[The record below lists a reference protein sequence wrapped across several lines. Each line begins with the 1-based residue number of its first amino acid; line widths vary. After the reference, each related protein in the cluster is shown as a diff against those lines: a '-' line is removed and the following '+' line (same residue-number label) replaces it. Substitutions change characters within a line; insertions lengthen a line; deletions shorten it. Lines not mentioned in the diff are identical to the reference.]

1 MDKKHKSISYAKWG
15 YIFIIPFL
23 IVFITCQL
31 IPLFNTFYNSF
42 FENYRDGLAQIGP
55 NFVGFDNYIKL
66 FTPNKS
72 GSINIVNY
80 ACNTMI
86 MWIIGAIP
94 QLVFSL
100 LLAVIFTSARLN
112 IKGQTFFKTVI
123 YMPNLVMA
131 SAFSML
137 FFTLFSNVGPIN
149 QIILAMTNNTFE
161 FFRNPVSTRCIIAFI
176 NFLMWTGNTTI
187 LLMAGIMG
195 IDPALY
201 EASAIDGASAKQQFR
216 RITMPMLKPIM
227 LYVMITSM
235 IGGLQLFD
243 IPNLIVNRGG
253 TNGVASTVVMDI
265 STRINSSQGDMGVA
279 GAESVVL
286 FLVAGLIGIF
296 MFRIMQSDEDKE
308 IKARK
313 KAERKARK
321 QAKGVQ

>member
-1 MDKKHKSISYAKWG
+1 MKKSGGKAVRYNKWG
-15 YIFIIPFL
+15 YIFLIPFIVVYVVFQLVPL
-23 IVFITCQL
+23 ITTI
-31 IPLFNTFYNSF
+31 YNSF

-176 NFLMWTGNTTI
+176 NFLMWFGNTTI

-195 IDPALY
+195 IDQSLF
-201 EASAIDGASAKQQFR
+201 EAANIDGSSSLQVFFKVTLPLLTPILVYTI
-216 RITMPMLKPIM
+216 ITAL
-227 LYVMITSM
+227 
-235 IGGLQLFD
+235 IGGLQMFD
-243 IPNLIVNRGG
+243 VPQVLTNALGTPNR
-253 TNGVASTVVMDI
+253 TSTTLVMYLNNYLKT
-265 STRINSSQGDMGVA
+265 SKNYGMS
-279 GAESVVL
+279 GAISVVIFVITGL
-286 FLVAGLIGIF
+286 LSLVVFKSLT
-296 MFRIMQSDEDKE
+296 
-308 IKARK
+308 
-313 KAERKARK
+313 K
-321 QAKGVQ
+321 QEEN

>member
-42 FENYRDGLAQIGP
+42 FENYRDGLTQIGP
-55 NFVGFDNYIKL
+55 KFVGFDNYIKL

-80 ACNTMI
+80 TGNTMI

-137 FFTLFSNVGPIN
+137 FFTLFSNVGPVN

-176 NFLMWTGNTTI
+176 NFLMWFGNTTI

-195 IDPALY
+195 IDQSLF
-201 EASAIDGASAKQQFR
+201 EAASIDGATSGQVFFK
-216 RITMPMLKPIM
+216 ITLPLLMPIL
-227 LYVMITSM
+227 LYVAITSL
-235 IGGLQLFD
+235 IGGLQMFD
-243 IPNLIVNRGG
+243 VPQIITAGSGSPNNSCMTLIMYLNRVIGQGSKNYGLGG
-253 TNGVASTVVMDI
+253 AI
-265 STRINSSQGDMGVA
+265 
-279 GAESVVL
+279 SVV
-286 FLVAGLIGIF
+286 IF
-296 MFRIMQSDEDKE
+296 IITGALSMIVFKSMINTGDKP
-308 IKARK
+308 K
-313 KAERKARK
+313 KAKKVKGA
-321 QAKGVQ
+321 AK

>member
-23 IVFITCQL
+23 IVFIICQL

-176 NFLMWTGNTTI
+176 NFLMWFGNTTI

-195 IDPALY
+195 IDQSLF
-201 EASAIDGASAKQQFR
+201 EAASIDGATSGQVFFK
-216 RITMPMLKPIM
+216 ITLPLLMPIL
-227 LYVMITSM
+227 LYVAITSL
-235 IGGLQLFD
+235 IGGLQMFD
-243 IPNLIVNRGG
+243 VPQIITAGSGSPNNSCMTLIMYLNRLIGSGSKNYGMGG
-253 TNGVASTVVMDI
+253 AV
-265 STRINSSQGDMGVA
+265 
-279 GAESVVL
+279 SVV
-286 FLVAGLIGIF
+286 IF
-296 MFRIMQSDEDKE
+296 ILTGALSMIVFKTMVTRDDKP
-308 IKARK
+308 KK
-313 KAERKARK
+313 KAKKVKEAVKN
-321 QAKGVQ
+321 G

>member
-42 FENYRDGLAQIGP
+42 FENYRDGLTQIGP
-55 NFVGFDNYIKL
+55 NFVGFNNYIKL

-80 ACNTMI
+80 TGNTMI

-137 FFTLFSNVGPIN
+137 FFTLFSNVGPVN

-176 NFLMWTGNTTI
+176 NFLMWFGNTTI

-195 IDPALY
+195 IDQSLF
-201 EASAIDGASAKQQFR
+201 EAASIDGATSGQVFFK
-216 RITMPMLKPIM
+216 ITLPLLMPIL
-227 LYVMITSM
+227 LYVAITSL
-235 IGGLQLFD
+235 IGGLQMFD
-243 IPNLIVNRGG
+243 VPQIITAGSGSPNNSCMTLIMYLNRVIGQGSKNYGLGG
-253 TNGVASTVVMDI
+253 AI
-265 STRINSSQGDMGVA
+265 
-279 GAESVVL
+279 SVV
-286 FLVAGLIGIF
+286 IF
-296 MFRIMQSDEDKE
+296 IITGALSMIVFKSMINTGDKP
-308 IKARK
+308 K
-313 KAERKARK
+313 KAKKVKGA
-321 QAKGVQ
+321 AK

>member
-42 FENYRDGLAQIGP
+42 FENYRDGLTQIGP

-80 ACNTMI
+80 TGNTMI

-176 NFLMWTGNTTI
+176 NFLMWFGNTTI

-195 IDPALY
+195 IDQSLF
-201 EASAIDGASAKQQFR
+201 EAASIDGATSGQVFFK
-216 RITMPMLKPIM
+216 ITLPLLMPIL
-227 LYVMITSM
+227 LYVAITSL
-235 IGGLQLFD
+235 IGGLQMFD
-243 IPNLIVNRGG
+243 VPQIITAGSGSPNNSCMTLIMYLNRLIGSGSKNYGMGG
-253 TNGVASTVVMDI
+253 AV
-265 STRINSSQGDMGVA
+265 
-279 GAESVVL
+279 SVV
-286 FLVAGLIGIF
+286 IF
-296 MFRIMQSDEDKE
+296 ILTGALSMIVFKTMVTSDDKP
-308 IKARK
+308 KK
-313 KAERKARK
+313 KAKKVKEAVKN
-321 QAKGVQ
+321 G

>member
-42 FENYRDGLAQIGP
+42 FENYRDGLTQIGP

-80 ACNTMI
+80 AGNTMI

-137 FFTLFSNVGPIN
+137 FFTLFSNVGPVN
-149 QIILAMTNNTFE
+149 QIILVMTNNTFE

-176 NFLMWTGNTTI
+176 NFLMWFGNTTI

-195 IDPALY
+195 IDQSLF
-201 EASAIDGASAKQQFR
+201 EAASIDGATSGQVFFK
-216 RITMPMLKPIM
+216 ITLPLLMPIL
-227 LYVMITSM
+227 LYVAITSL
-235 IGGLQLFD
+235 IGGLQMFD
-243 IPNLIVNRGG
+243 VPQIITAGSGSPNNSCMTLIMYLNRVIGQGSKNYGLGG
-253 TNGVASTVVMDI
+253 AI
-265 STRINSSQGDMGVA
+265 
-279 GAESVVL
+279 SVV
-286 FLVAGLIGIF
+286 IF
-296 MFRIMQSDEDKE
+296 IITGALSMIVFKSMINTGDKP
-308 IKARK
+308 K
-313 KAERKARK
+313 KAKKVKGA
-321 QAKGVQ
+321 AK

>member
-42 FENYRDGLAQIGP
+42 FENYRDGLTQVGP
-55 NFVGFDNYIKL
+55 NFIGLDNYIKL
-66 FTPNKS
+66 FTPSKN
-72 GSINIVNY
+72 GTINILNY
-80 ACNTMI
+80 TGNTMI

-137 FFTLFSNVGPIN
+137 FFTLFSNVGPVN
-149 QIILAMTNNTFE
+149 QIILAMTNETFE

-176 NFLMWTGNTTI
+176 NFLMWFGNTTI

-195 IDPALY
+195 IDQSLF
-201 EASAIDGASAKQQFR
+201 EAASIDGANSGQVFFK
-216 RITMPMLKPIM
+216 ITLPLLMPIL
-227 LYVMITSM
+227 LYVAITSL
-235 IGGLQLFD
+235 IGGLQMFD
-243 IPNLIVNRGG
+243 VPQIITAGSGSPNNSCMTLIMYLNRLIGSGSKNYGMGG
-253 TNGVASTVVMDI
+253 AV
-265 STRINSSQGDMGVA
+265 
-279 GAESVVL
+279 SVV
-286 FLVAGLIGIF
+286 IF
-296 MFRIMQSDEDKE
+296 IITGALSMIVFKTMVNGDRKP
-308 IKARK
+308 K
-313 KAERKARK
+313 KAKKVKEAVK
-321 QAKGVQ
+321 

>member
-131 SAFSML
+131 
-137 FFTLFSNVGPIN
+137 
-149 QIILAMTNNTFE
+149 
-161 FFRNPVSTRCIIAFI
+161 FI
-176 NFLMWTGNTTI
+176 NFLMWFGNTTI

-195 IDPALY
+195 IDQSLF
-201 EASAIDGASAKQQFR
+201 EAASIDGATSGQVFFK
-216 RITMPMLKPIM
+216 ITLPLLMPIL
-227 LYVMITSM
+227 LYVAITSL
-235 IGGLQLFD
+235 IGGLQMFD
-243 IPNLIVNRGG
+243 VPQIITAGSGSPNNSCMTLIMYLNRLIGSGSKNYGMGG
-253 TNGVASTVVMDI
+253 AV
-265 STRINSSQGDMGVA
+265 
-279 GAESVVL
+279 SVV
-286 FLVAGLIGIF
+286 IF
-296 MFRIMQSDEDKE
+296 ILTGALSMIVFKTMVTRDDKP
-308 IKARK
+308 KK
-313 KAERKARK
+313 KAKKVKEAVKN
-321 QAKGVQ
+321 G